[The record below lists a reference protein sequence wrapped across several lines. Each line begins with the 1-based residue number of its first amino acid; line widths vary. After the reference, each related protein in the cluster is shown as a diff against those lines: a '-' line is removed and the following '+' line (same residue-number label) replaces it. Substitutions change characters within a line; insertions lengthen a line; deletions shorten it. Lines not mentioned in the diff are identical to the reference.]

1 MNAEKWTA
9 QFCSQI
15 SNILF
20 LKTRWKDNFRSQRN
34 IFKNSLVQEKEE
46 TRNRWPY
53 IKMKNYCTWFQV
65 SHSMPIQFQRSR
77 ISDNREVPA
86 SALTCCLTGLSPI
99 QLPPTD
105 ATPAITS
112 TLVSLVAFQKKYLTL
127 FVSLWHFSFLSWY
140 ALNCEMKSKESIMQN
155 QLLLLSQKVHV
166 TPCRLSRV
174 SLIWVSNPPT
184 IEWKKYICDCDL
196 NWPCLCVCVYIGN
209 AS

>member
-1 MNAEKWTA
+1 VNAEKWTA

-112 TLVSLVAFQKKYLTL
+112 TLVSLVAFQKKIFDTFCIPVTFFIFKLICFELWNEIEGKYHAKPTL
-127 FVSLWHFSFLSWY
+127 AV
-140 ALNCEMKSKESIMQN
+140 EPKSTRDT
-155 QLLLLSQKVHV
+155 L
-166 TPCRLSRV
+166 
-174 SLIWVSNPPT
+174 
-184 IEWKKYICDCDL
+184 
-196 NWPCLCVCVYIGN
+196 
-209 AS
+209 